1 VSNFL
6 GAVQIEGAFFIVVVH
21 LFSFFFSLFS
31 FSNYICSMLYFIEV
45 VLPLAVSKTFT
56 YQVSEAEFHYIQI
69 GMRVAVPFG
78 KTKIY
83 TALVLDKNNTPPQLY
98 EAKEIHQILDEK
110 PVVNLQQIEHWKW
123 IASYYMCSLGE
134 VFRSALPSGYILES
148 ETIISAKENI
158 EIDSNELKDD
168 EYLILEALKSQSS
181 ITVQEVI
188 KILGKKTVFPII
200 NRLLAKGALVL
211 QEEISEQY
219 KPKLVRYIKLHE
231 SFLQQE
237 QLAELLEI
245 LSKAKKQRE
254 LVLHYFQLQAREK
267 APISVKKL
275 IETSGSSAAIVKSLV
290 DKTIFEEYYI
300 AQDRV
305 AFDKEDDSQFTLSE
319 AQQVAFDSIQENFKT
334 FDVNLLHGVTA
345 SGKTEIYI
353 KLLEQYIKEGKQ
365 VLFLLPEIALTTQL
379 VQRLTA
385 YFGNEVAV
393 FHSKYTNNERIEV
406 WNQVL
411 ENSPKAKVVIGV
423 RSALF
428 LPFSNL
434 GCIIV
439 DEEHEQ
445 TFKQNDPAPRY
456 HARDAAIVLAKQHG
470 AKVVLGSAT
479 PSLETYNNVQTNK
492 YGLTELKVRYG
503 NVVLPE
509 IQLVDL
515 KDKYFRKKMSGH
527 FSDELLEE
535 ITETL
540 SKGEQVILFQ
550 NRRGFSPYVEC
561 MTCGHVPHCPSCDV
575 SLTYYKFK
583 NQLRCHYC
591 GHSIANP
598 THCHSCQSVDVTS
611 KGFGTEQIEM
621 ELKSLFPEKNIGR
634 MDQDTTRGKF
644 GFEKIID
651 SFKNR
656 EIDVLVGT
664 QMLAKG
670 LDFDNVT
677 LVGILNADNLLNQPN
692 FRAYERAYQMM
703 IQVSGRAGRSEKKGK
718 VVIQT
723 YNPYHNTIQQVLGN
737 DYMGMYKEQIYE
749 RQNFKYPPF
758 FRLVKLTLKHRD
770 FDKLKEGS
778 MWIYNVLSQNLDM
791 PVLGPE
797 EPAINR
803 IRNEYIRTIMVK
815 IPVKKHLGNTK
826 KNIAKVLMSFEAV
839 PQYRS
844 IKVKVDVDV
853 Y

>member
-1 VSNFL
+1 
-6 GAVQIEGAFFIVVVH
+6 
-21 LFSFFFSLFS
+21 
-31 FSNYICSMLYFIEV
+31 MLYFIEV

-83 TALVLDKNNTPPQLY
+83 TALVIDKNNTPPQLY

-110 PVVNLQQIEHWKW
+110 PVVNLHQIEHWKW

-148 ETIISAKENI
+148 ETIISARENA
-158 EIDSNELKDD
+158 ELESDDLKDD

-181 ITVQEVI
+181 ITVQDLI

-219 KPKLVRYIKLHE
+219 KPKLVRYINLHE
-231 SFLQQE
+231 SFLQKE
-237 QLAELLEI
+237 QLAELLEV

-275 IETSGSSAAIVKSLV
+275 IETSGSSSAIVKSLV
-290 DKTIFEEYYI
+290 DKKIFEEYYI

-319 AQQVAFDSIQENFKT
+319 VQQTAFDSIQENFKT

-353 KLLEQYIKEGKQ
+353 KLLEQYIKDGKQ

-479 PSLETYNNVQTNK
+479 PSLETYYNVQTNK

-598 THCHSCQSVDVTS
+598 SHCHSCQSVDVTS

-621 ELKSLFPEKNIGR
+621 ELKTLFPEKNIGR

-703 IQVSGRAGRSEKKGK
+703 MQVSGRAGRSEKKGK

-815 IPVKKHLGNTK
+815 IPVQKHLGNTK

>member
-1 VSNFL
+1 
-6 GAVQIEGAFFIVVVH
+6 
-21 LFSFFFSLFS
+21 
-31 FSNYICSMLYFIEV
+31 MLYFIEV

-98 EAKEIHQILDEK
+98 EAKEIHQILDES
-110 PVVNLQQIEHWKW
+110 PVVNSFQIEHWKW

-134 VFRSALPSGYILES
+134 VFRSALPAGYILES
-148 ETIISAKENI
+148 ETIISAKKHS
-158 EIDSNELKDD
+158 EIDSNDLKDD
-168 EYLILEALKSQSS
+168 EYLILEALKMQSS
-181 ITVQEVI
+181 ITIQEVV

-211 QEEISEQY
+211 QEEIAEQY
-219 KPKLVRYIKLHE
+219 KPKLVRYIKLQDD
-231 SFLQQE
+231 FLQQDK
-237 QLAELLEI
+237 LSSLLEL

-254 LVLHYFQLQAREK
+254 LVLHYFQLQAQEK
-267 APISVKKL
+267 NPISVKKL
-275 IETSGSSAAIVKSLV
+275 TETSGSSAAIVKSLV
-290 DKTIFEEYYI
+290 DKNIFEEYYI

-305 AFDKEDDSQFTLSE
+305 TFDKGENSHFALSE
-319 AQQVAFDSIQENFKT
+319 AQQKAFDSIENNFKS
-334 FDVNLLHGVTA
+334 FDVSLLHGVTA

-353 KLLEQYIKEGKQ
+353 KLLEHYVQQDKQ

-393 FHSKYTNNERIEV
+393 FHSKYSNNERIEV

-423 RSALF
+423 RSAMF

-445 TFKQNDPAPRY
+445 TYKQHDPAPRY
-456 HARDAAIVLAKQHG
+456 HARDAAIVLAKQHN
-470 AKVVLGSAT
+470 AKVLLGSAT
-479 PSLETYNNVQTNK
+479 PSLETYYNVQTKK
-492 YGLTELKVRYG
+492 YGLTDLKVRYG

-509 IQLVDL
+509 IFLVDI
-515 KDKYFRKKMSGH
+515 KDKYFRKKMTGH
-527 FSDELLEE
+527 FSDELIDA
-535 ITETL
+535 ITGAL
-540 SKGEQVILFQ
+540 SLGEQIILFQ

-591 GHSIANP
+591 GYSMANP
-598 THCHSCQSVDVTS
+598 THCHSCQSVDLST

-621 ELKSLFPEKNIGR
+621 ELKALFPEKNIGR

-656 EIDVLVGT
+656 EIDILVGT

-692 FRAYERAYQMM
+692 FRAYERAFQMM
-703 IQVSGRAGRSEKKGK
+703 TQVAGRAGRSEKKGK
-718 VVIQT
+718 VLIQT
-723 YNPYHNTIQQVLGN
+723 FNPHHNTIQQVLSSN
-737 DYMGMYKEQIYE
+737 YLDMYKEQIYE
-749 RQNFKYPPF
+749 RQNYKYPPF
-758 FRLVKLTLKHRD
+758 YRLIKITLKQRD

-778 MWIYNVLSQNLDM
+778 LWFYNVLVQSLPY

-797 EPAINR
+797 EPTINR

-815 IPVKKHLGNTK
+815 IPVNSNLGQAKKVISK
-826 KNIAKVLMSFEAV
+826 MRASFEAI

-844 IKVKVDVDV
+844 IKITINVDV

>member
-1 VSNFL
+1 
-6 GAVQIEGAFFIVVVH
+6 
-21 LFSFFFSLFS
+21 
-31 FSNYICSMLYFIEV
+31 MLYFIEV

-56 YQVSEAEFHYIQI
+56 YEVSEAEFHYIQI

-83 TALVLDKNNTPPQLY
+83 TALVLDKNNTSPQLY

-110 PVVNLQQIEHWKW
+110 PVVNLHQIEHWKW

-148 ETIISAKENI
+148 ETIISAKENA
-158 EIDSNELKDD
+158 EIDSDNLKDD

-181 ITVQEVI
+181 ITVQDVI

-200 NRLLAKGALVL
+200 NRLLSKGALVL

-237 QLAELLEI
+237 QLAELLEV

-319 AQQVAFDSIQENFKT
+319 AQQLTFDSIQENFKT

-353 KLLEQYIKEGKQ
+353 KILEQYIKEGKQ

-445 TFKQNDPAPRY
+445 TFKQKDPAPRY

-479 PSLETYNNVQTNK
+479 PSLETYYNVQTNK

-598 THCHSCQSVDVTS
+598 SHCHSCQSVDVTS

-703 IQVSGRAGRSEKKGK
+703 MQVSGRAGRSEKKGK

-737 DYMGMYKEQIYE
+737 DYIGMYKEQIYE

-815 IPVKKHLGNTK
+815 IPVQKHLGNTK